1 MLNWQRLLAMLKK
14 EFIQMRR
21 DNMTLGMMLVMP
33 VIQLLIFGFAINT
46 DVKHLKTAV
55 FDQSRSLES
64 RELLN
69 GLTACEYFDLK
80 YYVQS
85 AEEIRR
91 MVDAGDVKVG
101 IIIPPDLEKN
111 MKHETPTPIQVI
123 VDATDSTSA
132 SSAIAAAQSVGQLKS
147 QEIIMEKY
155 GRHKLTQNLYDI
167 RIRSWY
173 NPDFVTAFYMVP
185 GITGSVL
192 TMTMIM
198 MTSMAIVREREMGT
212 MEQLIVTPLS
222 KWELLIGKIVP
233 YVVVGYVQTTVALLV
248 SVLVFDMPVRGN
260 LTLLYFLSSLF
271 IVASLTLGVM
281 ISTMAKNQMQA
292 MQGSFFVL
300 LPSVLLSGFMFP
312 RESMSDFFY
321 LLGNFMPLTYY
332 LQILRG
338 ILLKGNSITLLWAQ
352 IVGLLA
358 FIAATFGI
366 SVKKFAK
373 RLD

>member
-55 FDQSRSLES
+55 FDQSRSFES

-101 IIIPPDLEKN
+101 IIIPPELEKN
-111 MKHETPTPIQVI
+111 MKHGTPTPIQVI

-147 QEIIMEKY
+147 QEIVMEKY

-222 KWELLIGKIVP
+222 KWELLIGKIIP

-248 SVLVFDMPVRGN
+248 SVLVFDMPVRGS
-260 LTLLYFLSSLF
+260 LALLYILSSLF

-281 ISTMAKNQMQA
+281 ISTMVKTQMQA

-321 LLGNFMPLTYY
+321 FLGNLMPLTYY

-352 IVGLLA
+352 ILGLA
-358 FIAATFGI
+358 TFIAATFGI